1 MICHDINNTIES
13 ENLFLHEGVGKE
25 DEQRNKL
32 IKKPKAPVCTI
43 SCKVSTHH
51 NSDEVAILSARTRHC
66 GVQARGVV
74 GGGVTCKVDN
84 GHQGPLEVV

>member
-1 MICHDINNTIES
+1 MIGHDTNDTIES
-13 ENLFLHEGVGKE
+13 ENFFLKE
-25 DEQRNKL
+25 DGQRNKPT
-32 IKKPKAPVCTI
+32 KKKKKKAPMCTI

-66 GVQARGVV
+66 GVQARSVV
-74 GGGVTCKVDN
+74 GGGVTYKVDN

>member
-1 MICHDINNTIES
+1 M
-13 ENLFLHEGVGKE
+13 
-25 DEQRNKL
+25 
-32 IKKPKAPVCTI
+32 CTI
-43 SCKVSTHH
+43 KESTHH

-74 GGGVTCKVDN
+74 GGGVTYKVDN